1 MGYEMA
7 FPAILNMLDLAG
19 IPIHSAERTGLTPLV
34 IAGGTAMY
42 NAEPIADFID
52 LVSLGEGEDITVE
65 LVELHRKARREGWSK
80 MQFLRAAAQL
90 PGIYVPSLY
99 EVTYHD
105 DGTVAEITPLEGA
118 PTVVTKRIVH
128 DMDKS
133 FFPTQTIVPSTEIVQ
148 DRVML
153 ELFRGIGAGSV
164 RRGMCTAGPQP
175 RRGPVR
181 PVRRGELRRLRYQEV
196 TLSSLST
203 SDYPP

>member
-1 MGYEMA
+1 M
-7 FPAILNMLDLAG
+7 
-19 IPIHSAERTGLTPLV
+19 
-34 IAGGTAMY
+34 
-42 NAEPIADFID
+42 
-52 LVSLGEGEDITVE
+52 E

-153 ELFRGIGAGSV
+153 ELFRGCIRGCRFCQAGYVYRPV
-164 RRGMCTAGPQP
+164 RNRS
-175 RRGPVR
+175 RGPVR
-181 PVRRGELRRLRYQEV
+181 PVRRGELRRLRAIRR
-196 TLSSLST
+196 
-203 SDYPP
+203 

>member
-1 MGYEMA
+1 
-7 FPAILNMLDLAG
+7 
-19 IPIHSAERTGLTPLV
+19 
-34 IAGGTAMY
+34 MY

-80 MQFLRAAAQL
+80 TQFLRAAAQL

-133 FFPTQTIVPSTEIVQ
+133 YFPTQTIVPSTEIVQ

-153 ELFRGIGAGSV
+153 ELFRGCIRGCRFCQAGYV
-164 RRGMCTAGPQP
+164 Y
-175 RRGPVR
+175 R
-181 PVRRGELRRLRYQEV
+181 PVRNRSEALCARYAVETLRRLRAIRR
-196 TLSSLST
+196 
-203 SDYPP
+203 